1 MLDRFIDW
9 LWEVLDSIPSL
20 LGADEPHSDL
30 FRALAALL
38 LILLFVYLMARRPFG
53 GLMRRLFGRSKDE
66 KR

>member
-30 FRALAALL
+30 VRALAALL
-38 LILLFVYLMARRPFG
+38 LIALFVYVVAMRPFG
-53 GLMRRLFGRSKDE
+53 GVVRRLFGSSKKE